1 MNISIKVTKK
11 FSYPWSYKDILVLE
25 LAEDVRFDETVQPI
39 CLPLGYRERVGEI
52 AIFAGFGK
60 KEVWGTEGAP
70 DRKGRPP
77 QRESSPTA
85 RENIIPLRKGDSGGP
100 LVVNRKGT
108 HFAVGVTAH
117 GLPYL
122 YPYPHQRFTRVA
134 EHCWWIERDTEGEVK
149 CIEME

>member
-1 MNISIKVTKK
+1 MVAKAYVKGHIPPEKLIVRFGSVYKNKMNISIKVTKK

-60 KEVWGTEGAP
+60 KELWGTEGAP

-77 QRESSPTA
+77 QREPSLTA
-85 RENIIPLRKGDSGGP
+85 RENIIPLRK
-100 LVVNRKGT
+100 
-108 HFAVGVTAH
+108 
-117 GLPYL
+117 
-122 YPYPHQRFTRVA
+122 
-134 EHCWWIERDTEGEVK
+134 
-149 CIEME
+149 